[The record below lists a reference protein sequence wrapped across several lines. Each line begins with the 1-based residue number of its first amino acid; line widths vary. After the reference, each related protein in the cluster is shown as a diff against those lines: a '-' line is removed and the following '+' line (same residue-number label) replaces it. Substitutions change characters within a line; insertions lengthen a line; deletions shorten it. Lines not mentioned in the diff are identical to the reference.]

1 MEETKTTSDESTK
14 LVSDIISD
22 EEIEL
27 FYKLLPKVQEA
38 QHFLESLNNHPDN
51 LEDDNINDMPSP
63 YIVELDINCSVFEKG
78 NSAVDAPDKVYHE
91 GKKFYIDFIVSDYK
105 AFIETF
111 YNNIQESL
119 TKSCK
124 DLYPSNNVKSE
135 EQKAD

>member
-1 MEETKTTSDESTK
+1 MEEAKKDTDKNLKS
-14 LVSDIISD
+14 VSDIISD

-38 QHFLESLNNHPDN
+38 QYFLESLNDN
-51 LEDDNINDMPSP
+51 TENAEDYQVDDMPSP
-63 YIVELDINCSVFEKG
+63 YIVELDINCSVFTKG
-78 NSAVDAPDKVYHE
+78 NSVVDSPEKVYHE

-119 TKSCK
+119 TKTCK
-124 DLYPSNNVKSE
+124 DLYPANNVKSE